1 MAISEFRHM
10 NTSFFFSIRLFKSL
24 QDSLWSI
31 ERMFSVIPADKT
43 TMDSHC
49 IFMTMSQP
57 PTADYIARSSII
69 YASSP
74 IHIDLYQLTPQKF
87 TTLTNLLTGH

>member
-1 MAISEFRHM
+1 MAMSEFRLM
-10 NTSFFFSIRLFKSL
+10 TISFFFSTRLFKSL

-31 ERMFSVIPADKT
+31 ESMDKLFSVIPADKT
-43 TMDSHC
+43 TMDYHC

-57 PTADYIARSSII
+57 PTADYIARSYII

-74 IHIDLYQLTPQKF
+74 IHIDLYQLTP
-87 TTLTNLLTGH
+87 